1 MDFHLFES
9 VEDDQLIEVKKNI
22 KHLCVLNFFFETF
35 RKNVCNFKVLS
46 ANAVPLRGGPL
57 SAFVSLC
64 LRFLLGSC
72 FFADVVPMD
81 RLLKLFGILR
91 GPGGFIMH
99 VDTKS

>member
-1 MDFHLFES
+1 MLRKS
-9 VEDDQLIEVKKNI
+9 VS
-22 KHLCVLNFFFETF
+22 NF
-35 RKNVCNFKVLS
+35 NLLSINF
-46 ANAVPLRGGPL
+46 VPLRGGPL

-72 FFADVVPMD
+72 FFADAAPMD